1 MINGRNPSGFDILG
15 PMLKPLGILLLAA
28 TVQDGK
34 TSWGRI
40 EIKDDA
46 VLLHVDTWP
55 ADGKVAM
62 PRLNNPIGTVYLV
75 NDPAKTPLGF
85 QPNLNDWTVSKPKSS
100 AGGPDVIMVEVKG
113 KPRVAGDPVVVEP
126 AEDGAFTLAAHLAVC
141 HGKLLRYEPQSHKN
155 TVGYWA
161 DENDWCEWRFKA
173 AKPGSFKVI
182 LLQGCGKG
190 QGGSAVK
197 IAVAGQTLDY
207 TVEDTGHFQNF
218 VERTAGTIRIE
229 KPGDYALELRAT
241 KKAKGA
247 VMDVRQARL
256 VPGE

>member
-1 MINGRNPSGFDILG
+1 M
-15 PMLKPLGILLLAA
+15 KPLALVLTAA
-28 TVQDGK
+28 LCLQGEPPLK

-40 EIKDDA
+40 EWKADA
-46 VLLHVDTWP
+46 VLLYIESWP

-75 NDPAKTPLGF
+75 NDPAKAPLGF
-85 QPNLNDWTVSKPKSS
+85 QPNIGDWSISKPKSS
-100 AGGPDVIMVEVKG
+100 SGGPDVVQVEVKG
-113 KPRVAGDPVVVEP
+113 KPRPAGDPVVAEAGDDSAILLP
-126 AEDGAFTLAAHLAVC
+126 AHFAVT
-141 HGKLLRYEPQSHKN
+141 HGKLLRYEPQPHKN

-161 DENDWCEWRFKA
+161 DETDWCEWRFRA
-173 AKPGSFKVI
+173 AKPGKYAVQ

-197 IAVAGQTLDY
+197 ITVAGQSLDH

-218 VERTAGTIRIE
+218 VEKPVGIITIE
-229 KPGDYALELRAT
+229 KPGDFSLEIRAV

-247 VMDVRQARL
+247 VMDVRQVKL
-256 VPGE
+256 VPAP